1 MTTLRNKVIR
11 LANENKDL
19 RPHLLPLLVEA
30 GDLSKLPPA
39 LREQAEKK
47 MEEAKKNKDKDKD
60 KKDEE

>member
-11 LANENKDL
+11 LAHENPEM
-19 RPHLLPLLVEA
+19 RSHLLPLIA

-47 MEEAKKNKDKDKD
+47 IEESKKKKDKDKEDD
-60 KKDEE
+60 KE